1 MKAYFVRHIPKKI
14 ESKYIRLS
22 PRKLLI
28 CEVQIVKGGV
38 FIPPNSVIYCTNQ
51 GSFAPIVKNSLLG
64 KSKMQSYKIDLGIE
78 KLDIV
83 VIPDHLN
90 TYFIDI
96 DTWDRHKQRCLDL
109 IENNSDIEMLLP
121 TKNALK
127 IAQAIRR
134 DLDEYILGEN

>member
-1 MKAYFVRHIPKKI
+1 MKAFFVRHIPRKF
-14 ESKYIRLS
+14 ENKYIKLS

-28 CEVQIVKGGV
+28 CEVQIVKGGL
-38 FIPPNSVIYCTNQ
+38 FIPPNSVIYCSNQ
-51 GSFAPIVKNSLLG
+51 GGFAPVVKNPVLG
-64 KSKMQSYKIDLGIE
+64 KSKIASYKINLGIE
-78 KLDIV
+78 KLEIV
-83 VIPDHLN
+83 IVPDHLN

-96 DTWDRHKQRCLDL
+96 DTWNRHKQSCLDL
-109 IENNSDIEMLLP
+109 IENNSDVDMLLP